1 MGCSETWTQ
10 SPWGRATEEELTP
23 GGGLAK
29 MWLSVYGLGEE
40 PLKLVVCRRGG
51 VLGGLFAFVKQ
62 APSSPVS
69 SQLPAR
75 DCDLFR
81 LALYEA

>member
-1 MGCSETWTQ
+1 
-10 SPWGRATEEELTP
+10 
-23 GGGLAK
+23 
-29 MWLSVYGLGEE
+29 MWLSVYGLGED
-40 PLKLVVCRRGG
+40 PNMFYRRGG

-75 DCDLFR
+75 DCDLFL
-81 LALYEA
+81 LAPYKA